1 MKKHLL
7 PIGTNSRWTLRSLPV
22 EVKKFREKNSQE
34 SKVLSRKKEAQKK
47 SRNHRERA
55 NHGFGVHFS
64 TPFIRFERDFRLFM
78 HVQEI
83 KRRLTC
89 YEANQNKFQQSF
101 W

>member
-1 MKKHLL
+1 M
-7 PIGTNSRWTLRSLPV
+7 S
-22 EVKKFREKNSQE
+22 VKKFREKIAYKAKFYLE
-34 SKVLSRKKEAQKK
+34 KRGPEK

-64 TPFIRFERDFRLFM
+64 APFIRFERDFRLFM